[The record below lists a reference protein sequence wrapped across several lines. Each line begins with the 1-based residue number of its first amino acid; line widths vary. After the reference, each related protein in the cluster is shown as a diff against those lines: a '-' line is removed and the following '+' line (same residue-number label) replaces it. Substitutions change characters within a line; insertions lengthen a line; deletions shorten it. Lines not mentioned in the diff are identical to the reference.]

1 MGLLLTGNAG
11 SYAQLITVLL
21 IFVAVL
27 GITALTTRWIA
38 NNQKQQAASGNIQV
52 IETARIS
59 GSKYLQIVRIGETYK
74 VIAVCKDTVTL
85 LGEVPA
91 DQLKPNVRS
100 GNFSFRELLD
110 KAAGKR
116 PDTAKKP
123 EESREHDET

>member
-91 DQLKPNVRS
+91 DQLKPNVRF

-123 EESREHDET
+123 EESRGHDET